1 MVNEQ
6 FSGTITSVSAGLKT
20 KKLEDG
26 SKVKIGVYKVKLAS
40 NDIDYES
47 MAKFNAS
54 ISSTLL
60 NIQPMPFQSIN
71 FGDQSVYNMNL
82 HLSGETEEDEFNR
95 TVSEEIADEGDASF
109 GHVLITNLSV
119 TVKEDIPVYIFSL
132 EIPMV
137 SEAKF
142 LFTHLKTN
150 IRFEFSKE

>member
-6 FSGTITSVSAGLKT
+6 FTGTITSVSAGIKT
-20 KKLEDG
+20 NKLEDG
-26 SKVKIGVYKVKLAS
+26 TKVKIGVYKVKLAS

-60 NIQPMPFQSIN
+60 NIQPIPFQSIN

-109 GHVLITNLSV
+109 GHVMIKNLSV
-119 TVKEDIPVYIFSL
+119 TVKEDIPTFVFSL

>member
-6 FSGTITSVSAGLKT
+6 FTGSITSVSAGLKT

-47 MAKFNAS
+47 MAKFDAS
-54 ISSTLL
+54 ISAILL
-60 NIQPMPFQSIN
+60 HIQPMPFQSIN

-95 TVSEEIADEGDASF
+95 TVADEMEDVADASF
-109 GHVLITNLSV
+109 GHVLIKNLSV
-119 TVKEDIPVYIFSL
+119 TIKEDIPTYVFSL